1 MRSLRY
7 AIIALGVLSLILLF
21 AMPLAHS
28 ARGSAEAVRGGP
40 SLPSVLLLVYA
51 IGTVLLLVMG
61 VVYASKSR
69 LSPSWI
75 LGSILLPG
83 LVPLIMALRH
93 LPRLREESSR
103 PVRTISRGASSP
115 PVAAPA
121 PDATRTVEE
130 PISALPLCAWTPGL
144 DGAAP
149 GAGSW
154 KAAVD
159 AFIGNEVMKAAPQF
173 PAFRSA
179 IARFPAPER
188 HAAWHHVGF
197 AFKGRGDVG
206 TANLCFVEG
215 LRADPDPCSANWGAI
230 GLLRGRSWIEP
241 FPDRP
246 TPRLEEKARSA
257 VVALARGL
265 RLDEL
270 MTHTPIED
278 YNAAVRFLN
287 CKVYDEAIA
296 LFDRHIDD
304 EALGLMAFYAGGL
317 CRLAAGRK
325 VEVPERLAEKTDQA
339 GLYYVTGNLVARIMG
354 EGHRAAVTRRG
365 TSCMA
370 QAMVDGALYSIA
382 VHSFGSSIT
391 TMAWRKS
398 DASDLPLSDPS
409 AIPNPTNADRLMLG
423 LVAAAPA
430 APPVEIPREGI
441 PTSI

>member
-7 AIIALGVLSLILLF
+7 AIIALGLLSLILLF

-317 CRLAAGRK
+317 CRLAAG
-325 VEVPERLAEKTDQA
+325 ERWRFRSDSPKRRTRPASTTSQGISSRASWARGIALRSRA
-339 GLYYVTGNLVARIMG
+339 GAP
-354 EGHRAAVTRRG
+354 RAWPRPWWTEPSTRLPSIRSAVRSRPWHG
-365 TSCMA
+365 
-370 QAMVDGALYSIA
+370 
-382 VHSFGSSIT
+382 GSRMRAT
-391 TMAWRKS
+391 CR
-398 DASDLPLSDPS
+398 S
-409 AIPNPTNADRLMLG
+409 AILPPSPTRQT
-423 LVAAAPA
+423 
-430 APPVEIPREGI
+430 
-441 PTSI
+441 PTG